1 MSWSE
6 WFSHHFSALLVYAA
20 KNPWEFLFYVL
31 LILSPLFAISAFFSW
46 KLAKEIER
54 EKKEKARK
62 ARRQE
67 NIAKATGKRKSD

>member
-6 WFSHHFSALLVYAA
+6 WFSQQFSTALVYAA

-46 KLAKEIER
+46 KLAKEIDR

-62 ARRQE
+62 TRRQE
-67 NIAKATGKRKSD
+67 NIAKATGKRKAD